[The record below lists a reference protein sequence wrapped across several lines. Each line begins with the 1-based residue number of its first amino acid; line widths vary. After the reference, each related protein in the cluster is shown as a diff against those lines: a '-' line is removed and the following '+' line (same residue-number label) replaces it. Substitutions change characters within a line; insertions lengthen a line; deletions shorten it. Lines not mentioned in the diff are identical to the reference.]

1 MGTGAKYFMKRK
13 IQSLRNLITGDTIN
27 ADKWL
32 ASLKEPELFVLRG
45 KLKRDYKESNVEFVC
60 EICNQPVYLVGNIKK
75 EHYFKHW
82 QELGDCPIKTS
93 GKYSQKEIN
102 RMKYNGAKESKAH
115 IEIKEHLY
123 KMLSVDHLCSQVNK
137 EKVVKSIDIEGWWK
151 KPDISLFVRDN
162 NVVIEIQLSTTYLDV
177 IVDRTLFYEKNET
190 MMLWVFAE
198 KAMQGFRF
206 TEKDIFYN
214 NKRNAFVITSESKKI
229 SKENGRLHL
238 LCCYQEPSLEND
250 IIKDKW
256 TEQIIS
262 IEELKFDKNQFKVYY
277 FNYEQHLKS
286 LKGILLDSLSKQFE
300 SFWVNQDQSGEEVRG
315 RRIIDFIVKFN
326 ELGIEIKEISHKL
339 FNIISA
345 LYSLKHGK
353 VIKYRFPNLLGL
365 TNMILEEYKDY
376 TYIYL
381 WAIHTFNRSEDISS
395 ADSFKRK
402 VERYK
407 EEKPLQNKDHDNF
420 LAILFPELS
429 GKIINRNN

>member
-1 MGTGAKYFMKRK
+1 M
-13 IQSLRNLITGDTIN
+13 
-27 ADKWL
+27 
-32 ASLKEPELFVLRG
+32 FVLRG
-45 KLKRDYKESNVEFVC
+45 KLKRDYKESSVEFAC
-60 EICNQPVYLVGNIKK
+60 EICNQPVYLAGNLKK

-82 QELGDCPIKTS
+82 QEIGDCPIKTS

-115 IEIKEHLY
+115 IEIKEYLY
-123 KMLSVDHLCSQVNK
+123 EMLSVDHLCSQVNK

-190 MMLWVFAE
+190 IMLWVFAE

-238 LCCYQEPSLEND
+238 LCYYQEPFLEND

-262 IEELKFDKNQFKVYY
+262 IEEMKFDENQFKVYY
-277 FNYEQHLKS
+277 FDYEQHLKS
-286 LKGILLDSLSKQFE
+286 LKGVLLDSLSKQFE
-300 SFWVNQDQSGEEVRG
+300 SFWINQDQSGEEARDRQTVN
-315 RRIIDFIVKFN
+315 FIVKFN
-326 ELGIEIKEISHKL
+326 ELGVEIKEIGHK
-339 FNIISA
+339 FSNIISA
-345 LYSLKHGK
+345 LYSLKYGK

-381 WAIHTFNRSEDISS
+381 WAIDIFNRRKEIEN

-402 VERYK
+402 VEKFKK
-407 EEKPLQNKDHDNF
+407 ESPWQTCEYDGF
-420 LAILFPELS
+420 ISILFPELS
-429 GKIINRNN
+429 DKIKNRHN